1 MTGDIRDTAQ
11 AHPPPNLAASNVSH
25 APYHQQMDL
34 QALASAATFIPLPPT
49 TYGESSQH
57 NAMEL
62 SNQQPGAEEMIDPN
76 LDGVDSGAH
85 AGLDGMVEASA
96 AQSAQD
102 EELTERI
109 AQVLK
114 AAGETDGIV

>member
-11 AHPPPNLAASNVSH
+11 AHPPPNLAPANVSH
-25 APYHQQMDL
+25 APYQQLDL

-49 TYGESSQH
+49 TYGESGQH
-57 NAMEL
+57 NAMDL

-85 AGLDGMVEASA
+85 AGLDGIVEATA

-114 AAGETDGIV
+114 AAGETDGIVQ